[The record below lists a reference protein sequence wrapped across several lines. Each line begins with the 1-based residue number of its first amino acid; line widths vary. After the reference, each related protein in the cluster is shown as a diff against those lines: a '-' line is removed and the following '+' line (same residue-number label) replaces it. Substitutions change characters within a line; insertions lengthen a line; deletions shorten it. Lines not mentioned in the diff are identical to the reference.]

1 MFAFLEDIY
10 FITEPNRVGAL
21 YATLQEALW
30 AHARIA
36 IHLGKTKVWNSS
48 GVRPEI
54 CTVLER
60 MARDTDRSARVWR
73 GSEIPE
79 DQQGMKILGTPLG
92 NPEFVR
98 RSWHSSLRNTACCS
112 KRIPLL
118 DDVQSA
124 WLLLAHCAAARANY
138 SLRCVEP
145 QEVEPF
151 ARAHDSDMRQCLSQI
166 LQVNLAEVDQATQDT
181 VTVPLSLGGL
191 GVRSAVRTSKAAYW
205 ASWADCLAM
214 INERHPQ
221 VADLLVEELEGLPRT
236 SCLAAAAS
244 AARELTG
251 VRDFDPPSWHAL
263 AQGARPASRE
273 PEELEPGCTRD
284 GWQHEAASRVELH
297 FRDSD
302 LFARIGTART
312 ALFRSQG
319 GPRAGLALSAC
330 PTSRLTKITPQ
341 LFRVVLL
348 RRLGLPLPLTAL
360 LPVWPST

>member
-1 MFAFLEDIY
+1 M
-10 FITEPNRVGAL
+10 
-21 YATLQEALW
+21 
-30 AHARIA
+30 
-36 IHLGKTKVWNSS
+36 
-48 GVRPEI
+48 
-54 CTVLER
+54 
-60 MARDTDRSARVWR
+60 
-73 GSEIPE
+73 
-79 DQQGMKILGTPLG
+79 G

-98 RSWHSSLRNTACCS
+98 RFLAQLSSKHRVLLQ
-112 KRIPLL
+112 RIPLL

-124 WLLLAHCAAARANY
+124 WLLLANCAAARANY
-138 SLRCVEP
+138 SLRCVES

-205 ASWADCLAM
+205 ASWADSLAM

-221 VADLLVEELEGLPRT
+221 VVPQT

-251 VRDFDPPSWHAL
+251 VRDFDPPFWHAL
-263 AQGARPASRE
+263 AQGVRPALHE

-284 GWQHEAASRVELH
+284 GWQHEAASRVEMH

-302 LFARIGTART
+302 LYRENQH
-312 ALFRSQG
+312 SQDC
-319 GPRAGLALSAC
+319 S
-330 PTSRLTKITPQ
+330 
-341 LFRVVLL
+341 V
-348 RRLGLPLPLTAL
+348 
-360 LPVWPST
+360 